1 MAFLASLFVLSFV
14 FPFIFWPIVG
24 LLGVFTFIFWADFF
38 YLFIKKQKIVCQ
50 RIVPEILPLGDNTT
64 VELQILNLTGFT
76 IYSKI
81 IDELPIQFQKRD
93 FNVRLALKNKE
104 RKEISYPI
112 RPTKR
117 GIYKFGDIHIFV
129 SSIIGLIEKRHSFAL
144 TKNVA
149 VYPSIL
155 QMKQQELK
163 LQKKLFLFTGI
174 KKLRRI
180 GHSYEFEQ
188 IRNYQIGDDI
198 RCINW
203 KATSKRNT
211 LMVNQFGDEKSQQI
225 YSVLDMSRV
234 MLMPFN
240 GLSLLDYAVNSS
252 LVIANT
258 ALIKYDKAGI
268 ISFSE
273 KFGSIVKADSKPTQ
287 LKTILETLYRV
298 EESSLEANYEIL
310 YQAIKQ
316 FINQRSLIILYTN
329 FESYYSLERV
339 LPIFRKINQM
349 NLLMVVFFKNTEIAD
364 YSYQAAVDTEDIYQ
378 KTIGKKF
385 LMDKEKI
392 AKELSMHGIQC
403 LLTAPED
410 LSTNTLNKYL
420 EFKAKGWI

>member
-93 FNVRLALKNKE
+93 FNVSLTLKNKE

-180 GHSYEFEQ
+180 GHSYDF
-188 IRNYQIGDDI
+188 
-198 RCINW
+198 
-203 KATSKRNT
+203 
-211 LMVNQFGDEKSQQI
+211 SQQ
-225 YSVLDMSRV
+225 
-234 MLMPFN
+234 
-240 GLSLLDYAVNSS
+240 
-252 LVIANT
+252 
-258 ALIKYDKAGI
+258 
-268 ISFSE
+268 
-273 KFGSIVKADSKPTQ
+273 
-287 LKTILETLYRV
+287 
-298 EESSLEANYEIL
+298 
-310 YQAIKQ
+310 
-316 FINQRSLIILYTN
+316 NQS
-329 FESYYSLERV
+329 
-339 LPIFRKINQM
+339 
-349 NLLMVVFFKNTEIAD
+349 
-364 YSYQAAVDTEDIYQ
+364 
-378 KTIGKKF
+378 
-385 LMDKEKI
+385 
-392 AKELSMHGIQC
+392 
-403 LLTAPED
+403 
-410 LSTNTLNKYL
+410 
-420 EFKAKGWI
+420 

>member
-93 FNVRLALKNKE
+93 FNVSLTLKNKE

-144 TKNVA
+144 TKDVA

-298 EESSLEANYEIL
+298 
-310 YQAIKQ
+310 
-316 FINQRSLIILYTN
+316 
-329 FESYYSLERV
+329 
-339 LPIFRKINQM
+339 
-349 NLLMVVFFKNTEIAD
+349 
-364 YSYQAAVDTEDIYQ
+364 
-378 KTIGKKF
+378 
-385 LMDKEKI
+385 
-392 AKELSMHGIQC
+392 
-403 LLTAPED
+403 
-410 LSTNTLNKYL
+410 
-420 EFKAKGWI
+420 